1 MSRRKQ
7 RKPQQLISD
16 CDGSTASENGDT
28 GDEDQPQVC
37 TKCCAQFTDPAEFLT
52 HQNTC
57 CTDPPVMVILGSQ
70 ENSRS
75 NSSSSSS
82 EVRPEGQDSPQIM
95 DTEHSNPPDPGP
107 SVPTDTSW
115 GPERGRE
122 ESSDHFLITTAG
134 ATSAGGGGGLILA
147 SPKLGAT
154 PLASESTPA
163 PPPPPPPPPPPGA
176 GSGHLNI
183 PLILEE
189 LRVLQQRQIHQMQM
203 TEQICRQ
210 VLLLGSLGQSVG
222 ATASPSELPGT
233 GATTSSKTLLPLF
246 SPIKPGQAS
255 KTLTPSSSSS
265 SSSTSGTEVPKPAFF
280 HLYHP
285 LGAQHPFSSG
295 GVGRSHKPTPTPTPS
310 PALPATTDQLI
321 TSPHLA
327 FPGTTGLLAA
337 QCLGAARGLEA
348 AASPGLLKP
357 KNGSGEL
364 GYGEVM
370 GPLEKPGGRHKCRF
384 CAKVFGSDSALQIHL
399 RSHTG
404 ERPYKCNVCGNR
416 FTTRGNLK
424 VHFHRH
430 REKYPHVQMNPH
442 PVPEHLDYVITGSGL
457 PYGMSVPPE
466 KAEEEATSGAAERK
480 PLSASATAL
489 TATESLT
496 LLSTTAG
503 TATAPGLPTFNKF
516 VLMKAVEPKNK
527 ADENTPP
534 GSEGS
539 AVAGAAETG
548 TTTRMQLSK
557 LVTSLPSWALLTNHF
572 KTTGGF
578 PFPYVLEPLGASPS
592 ETSKLQQLVEK
603 IDRQG
608 AVGAIS
614 TASGASTT
622 SAPAV
627 SSSTSSGPNQ
637 CVICLRV
644 LSCPRALRLHYGQHG
659 GERPFKCK
667 VCGRAFSTR
676 GNLRAHF
683 VGHKASPAARAQN
696 SCPICQKKFTNAV
709 TLQQHVR
716 MHLGGQIPNGGTM
729 LPEGGVATKE
739 SGAEQSVPQAAGV
752 FPQQQQQQ
760 PPQQQGS
767 PEEELSEEEELEEEE
782 EEEDITDE
790 DSLAGRGSES
800 GGEKAVSVRGDSE
813 EASGPEDEATATAAS
828 GKEMDSG
835 EKSAQQ
841 PSLPLPGNLEEPQP
855 IERGSS
861 EPEGGIE
868 GGGQPEGNSSPTSVL
883 SPEGEV
889 ASAVISEGPGVQEAR
904 RKELGESM
912 SSSGGSSSSN
922 KRSCGVC
929 GQSCPSQAALE
940 EHHRAHSKEGSL
952 FTCSICKQGFPERAT
967 LKKHVLLAHH
977 QVHLSTHVWNCSP
990 ARRGRRLSLEGPV
1003 PLLSGGQVKLQDF
1016 LSRDVPA
1023 QLVGVGPLSFWN
1035 QYTAFLSSG
1044 LASKPP
1050 GSSSTSTT
1058 TAALATPALFG
1069 PGTVAGKSTPAL
1081 GSSEAKEK
1089 TTPFIFQPPASKTAP
1104 ENPGRK
1110 EK

>member
-16 CDGSTASENGDT
+16 CEGPSASENGDASE
-28 GDEDQPQVC
+28 EDHPQVC
-37 TKCCAQFTDPAEFLT
+37 AKCCAQFTDPTEFLA
-52 HQNTC
+52 HQNAC
-57 CTDPPVMVILGSQ
+57 STDAPVMVIIGGQ
-70 ENSRS
+70 ENPN
-75 NSSSSSS
+75 NSSTSS
-82 EVRPEGQDSPQIM
+82 EPRPEGHNSPQVM
-95 DTEHSNPPDPGP
+95 EAEHSNPPDSGS
-107 SVPTDTSW
+107 SVPTDPTW
-115 GPERGRE
+115 GPERRGE
-122 ESSDHFLITTAG
+122 ESAGHFLVA
-134 ATSAGGGGGLILA
+134 ATGV
-147 SPKLGAT
+147 
-154 PLASESTPA
+154 
-163 PPPPPPPPPPPGA
+163 

-210 VLLLGSLGQSVG
+210 VLLLGSLGQTVG
-222 ATASPSELPGT
+222 TPASPSELPGT
-233 GATTSSKTLLPLF
+233 GTASSTKPLLPLF
-246 SPIKPGQAS
+246 SPIKPVQTG
-255 KTLTPSSSSS
+255 KTLAPSSSSS
-265 SSSTSGTEVPKPAFF
+265 SSSSSGAETPKQAFF

-285 LGAQHPFSSG
+285 LGSQHPFSAG
-295 GVGRSHKPTPTPTPS
+295 GVGRSHKPTPAPS
-310 PALPATTDQLI
+310 PALPGSTDQLI
-321 TSPHLA
+321 ASPHLA

-442 PVPEHLDYVITGSGL
+442 PVPEHLDYVITSSGL

-466 KAEEEATSGAAERK
+466 KAEEEAAMPGGGVERK
-480 PLSASATAL
+480 PLVASSTAL
-489 TATESLT
+489 SATESLT
-496 LLSTTAG
+496 LLSTSAG
-503 TATAPGLPTFNKF
+503 TAAAPALPAFNKF
-516 VLMKAVEPKNK
+516 VLMKAVEPKSK

-539 AVAGAAETG
+539 AITGVAESG
-548 TTTRMQLSK
+548 TATRMQLSK

-572 KTTGGF
+572 KSTGSF

-608 AVGAIS
+608 AVAVAS
-614 TASGASTT
+614 TASGAPTT
-622 SAPAV
+622 SAPAA
-627 SSSTSSGPNQ
+627 SSSASSGPNQ

-716 MHLGGQIPNGGTM
+716 MHLGGQIPNGGTT
-729 LPEGGVATKE
+729 LPESGGAAQNGSEQSTV
-739 SGAEQSVPQAAGV
+739 SGAGS
-752 FPQQQQQQ
+752 FPQQSSQQ
-760 PPQQQGS
+760 PS
-767 PEEELSEEEELEEEE
+767 PEEELSEEEEEDE
-782 EEEDITDE
+782 EEEDVTDE

-800 GGEKAVSVRGDSE
+800 GGEKAISVRGDSE
-813 EASGPEDEATATAAS
+813 EASGAEEEVGTVVAAATA
-828 GKEMDSG
+828 GKEMDSN
-835 EKSAQQ
+835 EKAIQQ
-841 PSLPLPGNLEEPQP
+841 PSLPPPPPPPPDSLDQTQPMEQGGGDVAGGTEEGGKLERSSSPPSALTLEG
-855 IERGSS
+855 EGSS
-861 EPEGGIE
+861 IPVVEE
-868 GGGQPEGNSSPTSVL
+868 L
-883 SPEGEV
+883 SM
-889 ASAVISEGPGVQEAR
+889 QEAMRKEPGESSR
-904 RKELGESM
+904 RKACE
-912 SSSGGSSSSN
+912 
-922 KRSCGVC
+922 VC
-929 GQSCPSQAALE
+929 GQTFPTQAVLE
-940 EHHRAHSKEGSL
+940 EHQKTHPKEGPL
-952 FTCSICKQGFPERAT
+952 FTCVFCRQGFLERAT
-967 LKKHVLLAHH
+967 LKKHMLLAHH
-977 QVHLSTHVWNCSP
+977 QVQPFAPHGPQNIAALSLVPGCSP
-990 ARRGRRLSLEGPV
+990 SITSPG
-1003 PLLSGGQVKLQDF
+1003 
-1016 LSRDVPA
+1016 
-1023 QLVGVGPLSFWN
+1023 
-1035 QYTAFLSSG
+1035 LSSF
-1044 LASKPP
+1044 P
-1050 GSSSTSTT
+1050 
-1058 TAALATPALFG
+1058 
-1069 PGTVAGKSTPAL
+1069 
-1081 GSSEAKEK
+1081 
-1089 TTPFIFQPPASKTAP
+1089 
-1104 ENPGRK
+1104 RK
-1110 EK
+1110 DDPTIP

>member
-16 CDGSTASENGDT
+16 CEGPSASENGDASE
-28 GDEDQPQVC
+28 EDHPQVC
-37 TKCCAQFTDPAEFLT
+37 AKCCAQFTDPTEFLA
-52 HQNTC
+52 HQNAC
-57 CTDPPVMVILGSQ
+57 STDAPVMVIIGGQ
-70 ENSRS
+70 ENPN
-75 NSSSSSS
+75 NSSTSS
-82 EVRPEGQDSPQIM
+82 EPRPEGHNSPQVM
-95 DTEHSNPPDPGP
+95 EAEHSNPPDSGS
-107 SVPTDTSW
+107 SVPTDPTW
-115 GPERGRE
+115 GPERRGE
-122 ESSDHFLITTAG
+122 ESAGHFLVA
-134 ATSAGGGGGLILA
+134 ATGV
-147 SPKLGAT
+147 
-154 PLASESTPA
+154 
-163 PPPPPPPPPPPGA
+163 

-210 VLLLGSLGQSVG
+210 VLLLGSLGQTVG
-222 ATASPSELPGT
+222 TPASPSELPGT
-233 GATTSSKTLLPLF
+233 GTASSTKPLLPLF
-246 SPIKPGQAS
+246 SPIKPVQTG
-255 KTLTPSSSSS
+255 KTLAPSSSSS
-265 SSSTSGTEVPKPAFF
+265 SSSSSGAETPKQAFF

-285 LGAQHPFSSG
+285 LGSQHPFSAG
-295 GVGRSHKPTPTPTPS
+295 GVGRSHKPTPAPS
-310 PALPATTDQLI
+310 PALPGSTDQLI
-321 TSPHLA
+321 ASPHLA

-442 PVPEHLDYVITGSGL
+442 PVPEHLDYVITSSGL

-466 KAEEEATSGAAERK
+466 KAEEEAAMPGGGVERK
-480 PLSASATAL
+480 PLVASSTAL
-489 TATESLT
+489 SATESLT
-496 LLSTTAG
+496 LLSTSAG
-503 TATAPGLPTFNKF
+503 TAAAPALPAFNKF
-516 VLMKAVEPKNK
+516 VLMKAVEPKSK

-539 AVAGAAETG
+539 AITGVAESG
-548 TTTRMQLSK
+548 TATRMQLSK

-572 KTTGGF
+572 KSTGSF

-608 AVGAIS
+608 AVAVAS
-614 TASGASTT
+614 TASGAPTT
-622 SAPAV
+622 SAPAA
-627 SSSTSSGPNQ
+627 SSSASSGPNQ

-716 MHLGGQIPNGGTM
+716 MHLGGQIPNGGTT
-729 LPEGGVATKE
+729 LPESGGAAQNGSEQSTV
-739 SGAEQSVPQAAGV
+739 SGAGS
-752 FPQQQQQQ
+752 FPQQSSQQ
-760 PPQQQGS
+760 PS
-767 PEEELSEEEELEEEE
+767 PEEELSEEEEEDE
-782 EEEDITDE
+782 EEEDVTDE

-800 GGEKAVSVRGDSE
+800 GGEKAISVRGDSE
-813 EASGPEDEATATAAS
+813 EASGAEEEVGTVVAAATA
-828 GKEMDSG
+828 GKEMDSN
-835 EKSAQQ
+835 EKAIQQ
-841 PSLPLPGNLEEPQP
+841 PSLPPPPPPPPDSLDQTQPMEQGGGDVAGGTEEGGKLERSSSPPSALTLEG
-855 IERGSS
+855 EGSS
-861 EPEGGIE
+861 IPVVEE
-868 GGGQPEGNSSPTSVL
+868 L
-883 SPEGEV
+883 SM
-889 ASAVISEGPGVQEAR
+889 QEAM
-904 RKELGESM
+904 RKEPGES
-912 SSSGGSSSSN
+912 SSR
-922 KRSCGVC
+922 KACEVC
-929 GQSCPSQAALE
+929 GQTFPTQAVLE
-940 EHHRAHSKEGSL
+940 EHQKTHPKEGPL
-952 FTCSICKQGFPERAT
+952 FTCVFCRQGFLERAT
-967 LKKHVLLAHH
+967 LKKHMLLAHH
-977 QVHLSTHVWNCSP
+977 QVQPFAPHGPQNIAALSLVPGCSP
-990 ARRGRRLSLEGPV
+990 SITSPG
-1003 PLLSGGQVKLQDF
+1003 
-1016 LSRDVPA
+1016 
-1023 QLVGVGPLSFWN
+1023 
-1035 QYTAFLSSG
+1035 LSSF
-1044 LASKPP
+1044 P
-1050 GSSSTSTT
+1050 
-1058 TAALATPALFG
+1058 
-1069 PGTVAGKSTPAL
+1069 
-1081 GSSEAKEK
+1081 
-1089 TTPFIFQPPASKTAP
+1089 
-1104 ENPGRK
+1104 RK
-1110 EK
+1110 DDPTIP

>member
-16 CDGSTASENGDT
+16 CEGPSASENGDASE
-28 GDEDQPQVC
+28 EDHPQVC
-37 TKCCAQFTDPAEFLT
+37 AKCCAQFTDPTEFVA
-52 HQNTC
+52 HQNAC
-57 CTDPPVMVILGSQ
+57 STDPPVMVIIGGQ
-70 ENSRS
+70 ENPN
-75 NSSSSSS
+75 NSSTAS
-82 EVRPEGQDSPQIM
+82 EPRPEGRNSPQVM
-95 DTEHSNPPDPGP
+95 EAEHGNPSDSGS
-107 SVPTDTSW
+107 SVPTDPTW
-115 GPERGRE
+115 GPERRGE
-122 ESSDHFLITTAG
+122 ESSGHFLVAATGTA
-134 ATSAGGGGGLILA
+134 AGGGGGLILA

-154 PLASESTPA
+154 PLPPESTPA
-163 PPPPPPPPPPPGA
+163 PPPPPPPPPPPGV

-210 VLLLGSLGQSVG
+210 VLLLGSLGQTVG
-222 ATASPSELPGT
+222 TPSSPSELPGT
-233 GATTSSKTLLPLF
+233 GTASSTKPLLPLF
-246 SPIKPGQAS
+246 SPIKPVQTS
-255 KTLTPSSSSS
+255 KTLAPSSTSSSSGAE
-265 SSSTSGTEVPKPAFF
+265 TPKQAFF

-285 LGAQHPFSSG
+285 LGSQHPFSAG
-295 GVGRSHKPTPTPTPS
+295 GVGRSHKPTPAPS
-310 PALPATTDQLI
+310 PALPGSTDQLI
-321 TSPHLA
+321 ASPHLA

-357 KNGSGEL
+357 KNGGGEL

-442 PVPEHLDYVITGSGL
+442 PVPEHLDYVITSSGL

-466 KAEEEATSGAAERK
+466 KAEEEAALPGGGVERK
-480 PLSASATAL
+480 PLVASTTAL
-489 TATESLT
+489 SATESLT
-496 LLSTTAG
+496 LLSTGAG
-503 TATAPGLPTFNKF
+503 TATASALPAFNKF
-516 VLMKAVEPKNK
+516 VLMKAVEPKSK

-539 AVAGAAETG
+539 AIAGVAESG
-548 TTTRMQLSK
+548 TATRMQLSK

-572 KTTGGF
+572 KSTGSF

-608 AVGAIS
+608 AVAVAS
-614 TASGASTT
+614 TASGAPTT
-622 SAPAV
+622 SAPAT
-627 SSSTSSGPNQ
+627 SSSASSGPNQ

-716 MHLGGQIPNGGTM
+716 MHLGGQIPNGGTT
-729 LPEGGVATKE
+729 LPEGGGAAQENGSEQSTV
-739 SGAEQSVPQAAGV
+739 SGAGS
-752 FPQQQQQQ
+752 FPQQPSQQ
-760 PPQQQGS
+760 PS
-767 PEEELSEEEELEEEE
+767 PEELSEEEEEEEE
-782 EEEDITDE
+782 EEEDVTDE

-800 GGEKAVSVRGDSE
+800 GGEKAISVRGDSE
-813 EASGPEDEATATAAS
+813 EASGAEEEVGTVAAAATA
-828 GKEMDSG
+828 GKEMDSN
-835 EKSAQQ
+835 EKVIQQQ
-841 PSLPLPGNLEEPQP
+841 PSLPPPPPPPPDSLDQTQP
-855 IERGSS
+855 MEQGSS
-861 EPEGGIE
+861 DVARGTEEVGKPERS
-868 GGGQPEGNSSPTSVL
+868 SSPASVMAL
-883 SPEGEV
+883 EGEGSSTTLV
-889 ASAVISEGPGVQEAR
+889 EELSLQEVM
-904 RKELGESM
+904 RKEPGEST
-912 SSSGGSSSSN
+912 SR
-922 KRSCGVC
+922 KACEVC
-929 GQSCPSQAALE
+929 GQTFPTQAALE
-940 EHHRAHSKEGSL
+940 DHQKTHPKEGPL
-952 FTCSICKQGFPERAT
+952 FTCVFCRQGFLERAT
-967 LKKHVLLAHH
+967 LKKHMLLAHH
-977 QVHLSTHVWNCSP
+977 QVHLNTRIWNCSP
-990 ARRGRRLSLEGPV
+990 GQRGGQLSLEGLGQP
-1003 PLLSGGQVKLQDF
+1003 LSGDQD
-1016 LSRDVPA
+1016 V
-1023 QLVGVGPLSFWN
+1023 
-1035 QYTAFLSSG
+1035 AFLSSD
-1044 LASKPP
+1044 LPTKPQ
-1050 GSSSTSTT
+1050 SSSSISISTT
-1058 TAALATPALFG
+1058 TSGPAPPVLFG
-1069 PGTVAGKSTPAL
+1069 PGTVAGKLPPAV
-1081 GSSEAKEK
+1081 GSREAKEK
-1089 TTPFIFQPPASKTAP
+1089 RAPLFLFWPLASKTVP
-1104 ENPGRK
+1104 EKPNTE

>member
-1 MSRRKQ
+1 MAHEAGRTSRLGG
-7 RKPQQLISD
+7 PCGESAELGGD
-16 CDGSTASENGDT
+16 ASED
-28 GDEDQPQVC
+28 DHPQVC
-37 TKCCAQFTDPAEFLT
+37 AKCCAQFSDPAEYLA
-52 HQNTC
+52 HQNAC
-57 CTDPPVMVILGSQ
+57 ATDPPVMVILGGQ
-70 ENSRS
+70 ENPN
-75 NSSSSSS
+75 NSATSS
-82 EVRPEGQDSPQIM
+82 EPRPEGHSSPQGM
-95 DTEHSNPPDPGP
+95 ETEHSNLPDSGTSGP
-107 SVPTDTSW
+107 T
-115 GPERGRE
+115 
-122 ESSDHFLITTAG
+122 ESSWATERRGEEAAAGHFMVAATGTA
-134 ATSAGGGGGLILA
+134 AGGGGGLILA

-154 PLASESTPA
+154 PLPPESTPA
-163 PPPPPPPPPPPGA
+163 PPPPPPPPPPPGV

-210 VLLLGSLGQSVG
+210 VLLLGSLGQTVG
-222 ATASPSELPGT
+222 TPASASELPGT
-233 GATTSSKTLLPLF
+233 GAAAATKPLLPLF
-246 SPIKPGQAS
+246 SPIKPVQSG
-255 KTLTPSSSSS
+255 KTLAPSSTSSSSS
-265 SSSTSGTEVPKPAFF
+265 GAETPKQAFF

-285 LGAQHPFSSG
+285 LGSQHPFTAAG
-295 GVGRSHKPTPTPTPS
+295 TGRSHKPTPAPS
-310 PALPATTDQLI
+310 PALSGSTDQLI
-321 TSPHLA
+321 ASPHLA

-364 GYGEVM
+364 GYGEVL

-442 PVPEHLDYVITGSGL
+442 PVPEHLDYVITSSGL

-466 KAEEEATSGAAERK
+466 KAEEEAAMPGGGVERK
-480 PLSASATAL
+480 PLVAATTAL
-489 TATESLT
+489 SATESLT
-496 LLSTTAG
+496 LLSTAAG
-503 TATAPGLPTFNKF
+503 PATTAPALPAFNKF

-539 AVAGAAETG
+539 AISGVGESGSA
-548 TTTRMQLSK
+548 TRMQLSK

-572 KTTGGF
+572 KSTGSF

-608 AVGAIS
+608 AVAVAS
-614 TASGASTT
+614 TASGAPTT
-622 SAPAV
+622 SAPAA
-627 SSSTSSGPNQ
+627 SSSAASGPNQ

-716 MHLGGQIPNGGTM
+716 MHLGGQIPNGGTA
-729 LPEGGVATKE
+729 LPEGG
-739 SGAEQSVPQAAGV
+739 GAAPENSSEQSTVSGTGS
-752 FPQQQQQQ
+752 FPQQPSQQA
-760 PPQQQGS
+760 S
-767 PEEELSEEEELEEEE
+767 PEEELSEEDEDEDED
-782 EEEDITDE
+782 EEDVTDE

-800 GGEKAVSVRGDSE
+800 GGEKAISVRGDSE
-813 EASGPEDEATATAAS
+813 EASGAEEEVTSVVAAPAE
-828 GKEMDSG
+828 KEMDG
-835 EKSAQQ
+835 NEKAPPQ
-841 PSLPLPGNLEEPQP
+841 PSLTAPAAPPDSLDQVQSMEQGGHDVVAAGGPEEGPKPERSSSPLVLALEGE
-855 IERGSS
+855 GSS
-861 EPEGGIE
+861 PILVEE
-868 GGGQPEGNSSPTSVL
+868 L
-883 SPEGEV
+883 
-889 ASAVISEGPGVQEAR
+889 GVQEGL
-904 RKELGESM
+904 RKEPGES
-912 SSSGGSSSSN
+912 SGRKG
-922 KRSCGVC
+922 CEVC
-929 GQSCPSQAALE
+929 GQAFASQAALE
-940 EHHRAHSKEGSL
+940 EHQKTHPKEGPL
-952 FTCSICKQGFPERAT
+952 FTCVFCRQGFLERAS
-967 LKKHVLLAHH
+967 LKKHMLLAHH
-977 QVHLSTHVWNCSP
+977 QVQPFAPHAPQNIAALSLVPGCSP
-990 ARRGRRLSLEGPV
+990 SIPSPGLS
-1003 PLLSGGQVKLQDF
+1003 
-1016 LSRDVPA
+1016 
-1023 QLVGVGPLSFWN
+1023 
-1035 QYTAFLSSG
+1035 
-1044 LASKPP
+1044 
-1050 GSSSTSTT
+1050 
-1058 TAALATPALFG
+1058 
-1069 PGTVAGKSTPAL
+1069 
-1081 GSSEAKEK
+1081 
-1089 TTPFIFQPPASKTAP
+1089 PFP
-1104 ENPGRK
+1104 RK
-1110 EK
+1110 DDPTIP

>member
-16 CDGSTASENGDT
+16 CEGPSASENGDASE
-28 GDEDQPQVC
+28 EDHPQVC
-37 TKCCAQFTDPAEFLT
+37 AKCCAQFTDPAEFLA
-52 HQNTC
+52 HQNACSTE
-57 CTDPPVMVILGSQ
+57 PPVMVIIGGQ
-70 ENSRS
+70 ENPNNS
-75 NSSSSSS
+75 NASS
-82 EVRPEGQDSPQIM
+82 EPRPEGHSSPQVM
-95 DTEHSNPPDPGP
+95 DTENSNPPESG
-107 SVPTDTSW
+107 SSGPTDPTW
-115 GPERGRE
+115 GPERRGE
-122 ESSDHFLITTAG
+122 ETSGHFLVAATGTA
-134 ATSAGGGGGLILA
+134 AGGGGGLILA

-154 PLASESTPA
+154 PLPPESTPA
-163 PPPPPPPPPPPGA
+163 PPPPPPPPPPPGV

-222 ATASPSELPGT
+222 APASPSELPGT
-233 GATTSSKTLLPLF
+233 GTASSTKPLLPLF
-246 SPIKPGQAS
+246 SPIKPVQTG
-255 KTLTPSSSSS
+255 KTLAPSSSSS
-265 SSSTSGTEVPKPAFF
+265 SSSSGAETPKQAFF

-285 LGAQHPFSSG
+285 LGAQHPFSAG
-295 GVGRSHKPTPTPTPS
+295 GVGRNHKPAPAPS
-310 PALPATTDQLI
+310 PALPGSADQLI
-321 TSPHLA
+321 ASPHLA

-348 AASPGLLKP
+348 TASPGLLKP

-442 PVPEHLDYVITGSGL
+442 PVPEHLDYVITSSGL

-466 KAEEEATSGAAERK
+466 KAEEEAATPSGGMERK
-480 PLSASATAL
+480 PLVASTTAL
-489 TATESLT
+489 SATESLT
-496 LLSTTAG
+496 LLSTGAG
-503 TATAPGLPTFNKF
+503 TATAPGLPAFNKF
-516 VLMKAVEPKNK
+516 VLMKAVEPKSK
-527 ADENTPP
+527 VDENTPP

-539 AVAGAAETG
+539 AISGVAESG
-548 TTTRMQLSK
+548 TATRMQLSK

-572 KTTGGF
+572 KSTGSF

-608 AVGAIS
+608 AVAVAS
-614 TASGASTT
+614 APSGAPTT
-622 SAPAV
+622 SAPAP
-627 SSSTSSGPNQ
+627 SSSASSGPNQ

-716 MHLGGQIPNGGTM
+716 MHLGGQIPNGGTT
-729 LPEGGVATKE
+729 LPEGG
-739 SGAEQSVPQAAGV
+739 GAAQENGSEQSAVSAVGS
-752 FPQQQQQQ
+752 FPQQQSQQ
-760 PPQQQGS
+760 PS
-767 PEEELSEEEELEEEE
+767 LEEEISEEEDEDEE
-782 EEEDITDE
+782 EEEDVTDE

-800 GGEKAVSVRGDSE
+800 GGEKAISVRGDSE
-813 EASGPEDEATATAAS
+813 EASGAEEEVGSMAAAATA
-828 GKEMDSG
+828 GKEIDSN
-835 EKSAQQ
+835 EKANQQ
-841 PSLPLPGNLEEPQP
+841 SSLPPPPPPPDCLDQPQP
-855 IERGSS
+855 MEQGSS
-861 EPEGGIE
+861 EVSGGMEEVGKPERS
-868 GGGQPEGNSSPTSVL
+868 SSPETPLNPEREGTGTPLVEEL
-883 SPEGEV
+883 SL
-889 ASAVISEGPGVQEAR
+889 QEAG
-904 RKELGESM
+904 RKEPGES
-912 SSSGGSSSSN
+912 SGR
-922 KRSCGVC
+922 KTCEVC
-929 GQSCPSQAALE
+929 GQTFPIQAALE
-940 EHHRAHSKEGSL
+940 EHQKTHPKEGPL
-952 FTCSICKQGFPERAT
+952 FTCIFCRQGFLERAT
-967 LKKHVLLAHH
+967 LKKHMLLAHH
-977 QVHLSTHVWNCSP
+977 QVQPFAPHGPQNIAALSLVPGCSP
-990 ARRGRRLSLEGPV
+990 SITSPGLS
-1003 PLLSGGQVKLQDF
+1003 
-1016 LSRDVPA
+1016 
-1023 QLVGVGPLSFWN
+1023 
-1035 QYTAFLSSG
+1035 
-1044 LASKPP
+1044 
-1050 GSSSTSTT
+1050 
-1058 TAALATPALFG
+1058 
-1069 PGTVAGKSTPAL
+1069 
-1081 GSSEAKEK
+1081 
-1089 TTPFIFQPPASKTAP
+1089 PFP
-1104 ENPGRK
+1104 RK
-1110 EK
+1110 DDPTIP

>member
-16 CDGSTASENGDT
+16 CEGPSTTENGDANE
-28 GDEDQPQVC
+28 EDHLQVC
-37 TKCCAQFTDPAEFLT
+37 AKCCAQFTDPAEFLA
-52 HQNTC
+52 HQNAC
-57 CTDPPVMVILGSQ
+57 STDPPVMVIIGGQ
-70 ENSRS
+70 ENPH
-75 NSSSSSS
+75 NSSPSS
-82 EVRPEGQDSPQIM
+82 EARPEGQSSPQVM
-95 DTEHSNPPDPGP
+95 DAEPSNPPDSG
-107 SVPTDTSW
+107 SSMPTDPTW
-115 GPERGRE
+115 GPERRGE
-122 ESSDHFLITTAG
+122 ESAG
-134 ATSAGGGGGLILA
+134 HYLVAATGV
-147 SPKLGAT
+147 
-154 PLASESTPA
+154 
-163 PPPPPPPPPPPGA
+163 

-210 VLLLGSLGQSVG
+210 VLLLGSLGQKVG
-222 ATASPSELPGT
+222 TPASPSELPGT
-233 GATTSSKTLLPLF
+233 GTASSTKPLLPLF
-246 SPIKPGQAS
+246 SPIKPVQTG
-255 KTLTPSSSSS
+255 KTLASSSSS
-265 SSSTSGTEVPKPAFF
+265 SSSGAETPKQAIF

-285 LGAQHPFSSG
+285 LGAQHPFPAG
-295 GVGRSHKPTPTPTPS
+295 GVGRSHKPTPSPS
-310 PALPATTDQLI
+310 PALPGSTDQLI
-321 TSPHLA
+321 ASPHLA
-327 FPGTTGLLAA
+327 FPSTTGLLAA
-337 QCLGAARGLEA
+337 QCLGTARGLEA

-442 PVPEHLDYVITGSGL
+442 PVPEHLDYVITSSGL

-466 KAEEEATSGAAERK
+466 KAEEEAAPGGGIERK
-480 PLSASATAL
+480 PLVASTTAL
-489 TATESLT
+489 SATESLT
-496 LLSTTAG
+496 LLSTGAG
-503 TATAPGLPTFNKF
+503 TATASGLPAFNKF
-516 VLMKAVEPKNK
+516 VLMKAVEPKSK

-539 AVAGAAETG
+539 AITGVAESNPA
-548 TTTRMQLSK
+548 TRMQLSK

-572 KTTGGF
+572 KSTGSF

-608 AVGAIS
+608 AVAVAS
-614 TASGASTT
+614 TASGAPTT
-622 SAPAV
+622 SAPAT
-627 SSSTSSGPNQ
+627 SSSPSSGPNQ

-716 MHLGGQIPNGGTM
+716 MHLGGQIPNGGVT
-729 LPEGGVATKE
+729 LPEGGGVAQE
-739 SGAEQSVPQAAGV
+739 NGSEQSTVSGTGG
-752 FPQQQQQQ
+752 FPQQQCQQ
-760 PPQQQGS
+760 PS
-767 PEEELSEEEELEEEE
+767 PEDELSEEEEEEEE
-782 EEEDITDE
+782 EEEDVTDE

-800 GGEKAVSVRGDSE
+800 GGEKAISVRGDSE
-813 EASGPEDEATATAAS
+813 EASGAEEEVGTVAAVVTA
-828 GKEMDSG
+828 GKEMDCN
-835 EKSAQQ
+835 EKATHQSALPPPPPPPDSLDQ
-841 PSLPLPGNLEEPQP
+841 PQPVEQGVSDVMGALEE
-855 IERGSS
+855 
-861 EPEGGIE
+861 GGKL
-868 GGGQPEGNSSPTSVL
+868 QRSSSPMSAL
-883 SPEGEV
+883 IPEGESTSTTLV
-889 ASAVISEGPGVQEAR
+889 EGLGMQEAM
-904 RKELGESM
+904 RKEPGES
-912 SSSGGSSSSN
+912 SSR
-922 KRSCGVC
+922 KACEVC
-929 GQSCPSQAALE
+929 GQAFPTQAVLE
-940 EHHRAHSKEGSL
+940 EHQKTHPKEGPL
-952 FTCSICKQGFPERAT
+952 LTCIFCKQGFLERAT
-967 LKKHVLLAHH
+967 LKKHMLLAHH
-977 QVHLSTHVWNCSP
+977 QVQLSTHVRNCSP
-990 ARRGRRLSLEGPV
+990 AQRGRQLSLEGPV
-1003 PLLSGGQVKLQDF
+1003 PLLSGDHVNLQDF
-1016 LSRDVPA
+1016 LSQDIPA

-1035 QYTAFLSSG
+1035 QYTALLSSG
-1044 LASKPP
+1044 RLTQPRI
-1050 GSSSTSTT
+1050 SSSTSNTNPG
-1058 TAALATPALFG
+1058 LAPPVLFG
-1069 PGTVAGKSTPAL
+1069 PGTVAGTVPPAT
-1081 GSSEAKEK
+1081 GSREAKEK
-1089 TTPFIFQPPASKTAP
+1089 AIPLLLFWPPLPKAAL
-1104 ENPGRK
+1104 ENPILE

>member
-1 MSRRKQ
+1 MAHEAGRSSRLGG
-7 RKPQQLISD
+7 PCGEPAEL
-16 CDGSTASENGDT
+16 GGDANE
-28 GDEDQPQVC
+28 EDHPQVC
-37 TKCCAQFTDPAEFLT
+37 AKCCAQFTDPAEFLA
-52 HQNTC
+52 HQNAC
-57 CTDPPVMVILGSQ
+57 STDPPVMVIIGGQ
-70 ENSRS
+70 ENPN
-75 NSSSSSS
+75 NSSASS
-82 EVRPEGQDSPQIM
+82 EPRQEGHNSPQVM
-95 DTEHSNPPDPGP
+95 DTEHSNPPDSMSSG
-107 SVPTDTSW
+107 PTDPTW
-115 GPERGRE
+115 GPDRRGAE
-122 ESSDHFLITTAG
+122 PSGHFLVAATGTA
-134 ATSAGGGGGLILA
+134 AGGGGGLILA

-154 PLASESTPA
+154 PLPPESTPA
-163 PPPPPPPPPPPGA
+163 PPPPPPPLPPSV

-189 LRVLQQRQIHQMQM
+189 LRVLQQRQLHQMQM

-210 VLLLGSLGQSVG
+210 VLLLGSLGQTVG
-222 ATASPSELPGT
+222 SPASPSELPGT
-233 GATTSSKTLLPLF
+233 GAASSTKPLLPLF
-246 SPIKPGQAS
+246 SPIKPVQTG
-255 KTLTPSSSSS
+255 KTLAPSSSSS
-265 SSSTSGTEVPKPAFF
+265 SSSGAETPKQAFF

-285 LGAQHPFSSG
+285 LGSQHSFSAG
-295 GVGRSHKPTPTPTPS
+295 GVGRSHKPTPAPS
-310 PALPATTDQLI
+310 PALTGSTDQLI
-321 TSPHLA
+321 ASPHLA

-348 AASPGLLKP
+348 TASPGLLKP

-442 PVPEHLDYVITGSGL
+442 PVPEHLDYVITSSGL

-466 KAEEEATSGAAERK
+466 KAEEEAAMPGGGVERK
-480 PLSASATAL
+480 PLVASTTAL
-489 TATESLT
+489 SATESLT
-496 LLSTTAG
+496 LLSTGAG
-503 TATAPGLPTFNKF
+503 TAAAPGLPAFNKF
-516 VLMKAVEPKNK
+516 VLMKAVEPKSK

-539 AVAGAAETG
+539 AISGVTEGG
-548 TTTRMQLSK
+548 TATRMQLSK

-572 KTTGGF
+572 KSTGSF

-608 AVGAIS
+608 AMAVAS

-622 SAPAV
+622 SAPAP

-716 MHLGGQIPNGGTM
+716 MHLGGQIPNGGTA
-729 LPEGGVATKE
+729 LPEGGGAAQENGSEQSTI
-739 SGAEQSVPQAAGV
+739 SGAGSFSQPQS
-752 FPQQQQQQ
+752 QQ
-760 PPQQQGS
+760 PS
-767 PEEELSEEEELEEEE
+767 PEEELSEEEDEDEE
-782 EEEDITDE
+782 EEEDVTDE

-800 GGEKAVSVRGDSE
+800 GGEKAISVRGDSE
-813 EASGPEDEATATAAS
+813 EASGAEEEVGTVVAAATEKEMVSNEKATPQCSLPPPPDSLDPPEPMEQGSSDVSGGVEEGAKPETSSSPATALTQ
-828 GKEMDSG
+828 E
-835 EKSAQQ
+835 
-841 PSLPLPGNLEEPQP
+841 
-855 IERGSS
+855 
-861 EPEGGIE
+861 EGG
-868 GGGQPEGNSSPTSVL
+868 TSIPLVEEL
-883 SPEGEV
+883 SL
-889 ASAVISEGPGVQEAR
+889 QEAM
-904 RKELGESM
+904 RKEPGES
-912 SSSGGSSSSN
+912 SSR
-922 KRSCGVC
+922 KACEVC
-929 GQSCPSQAALE
+929 GQLFSTQTALE
-940 EHHRAHSKEGSL
+940 EHQKTHPKEGLL
-952 FTCSICKQGFPERAT
+952 FTCVFCRQGFLERAA
-967 LKKHVLLAHH
+967 LKKHMLLAHH
-977 QVHLSTHVWNCSP
+977 QVPPFAPHGPQSI
-990 ARRGRRLSLEGPV
+990 AALSLV
-1003 PLLSGGQVKLQDF
+1003 PGCST
-1016 LSRDVPA
+1016 SITP
-1023 QLVGVGPLSFWN
+1023 P
-1035 QYTAFLSSG
+1035 G
-1044 LASKPP
+1044 LA
-1050 GSSSTSTT
+1050 
-1058 TAALATPALFG
+1058 
-1069 PGTVAGKSTPAL
+1069 
-1081 GSSEAKEK
+1081 
-1089 TTPFIFQPPASKTAP
+1089 PFP
-1104 ENPGRK
+1104 RK
-1110 EK
+1110 DDPTIP

>member
-16 CDGSTASENGDT
+16 CEGPSASENGDASE
-28 GDEDQPQVC
+28 EDHPQVC
-37 TKCCAQFTDPAEFLT
+37 AKCCAQFTDPTEFLA
-52 HQNTC
+52 HQNAC
-57 CTDPPVMVILGSQ
+57 STDPPVMLIIGGQ
-70 ENSRS
+70 ENPN
-75 NSSSSSS
+75 NSSASS
-82 EVRPEGQDSPQIM
+82 EPRPEGHNSPQVM
-95 DTEHSNPPDPGP
+95 DTEHSNPPDSGS
-107 SVPTDTSW
+107 SVPTDPTW
-115 GPERGRE
+115 GPERRGE
-122 ESSDHFLITTAG
+122 ESSGHFLVAATGTA
-134 ATSAGGGGGLILA
+134 AGGGGGLILA

-154 PLASESTPA
+154 PLPPESTPA
-163 PPPPPPPPPPPGA
+163 PPPPPPPPPPPGVS
-176 GSGHLNI
+176 SGHLNI

-210 VLLLGSLGQSVG
+210 VLLLGSLGQTVG
-222 ATASPSELPGT
+222 TPASPSELPGT
-233 GATTSSKTLLPLF
+233 GTASSTKPLLPLF
-246 SPIKPGQAS
+246 SPIKPVQTG
-255 KTLTPSSSSS
+255 KTLASSSTTSSSSS
-265 SSSTSGTEVPKPAFF
+265 GAETPKQAFF

-285 LGAQHPFSSG
+285 LGSQHPFSAG
-295 GVGRSHKPTPTPTPS
+295 GVGRSHKPTPAPS
-310 PALPATTDQLI
+310 PALPSSTDQLI
-321 TSPHLA
+321 ASPHLA
-327 FPGTTGLLAA
+327 FPSTTGLLAA

-370 GPLEKPGGRHKCRF
+370 SPLEKPGGRHKCRF

-442 PVPEHLDYVITGSGL
+442 PVPEHLDYVITSSGL

-466 KAEEEATSGAAERK
+466 KVEEEAATPGGGVERK
-480 PLSASATAL
+480 PLVASTTAL
-489 TATESLT
+489 SATESLT
-496 LLSTTAG
+496 LLSTGAG
-503 TATAPGLPTFNKF
+503 TATAPGLPAFNKF
-516 VLMKAVEPKNK
+516 VLMKAVEPKSK

-539 AVAGAAETG
+539 TISGVTESG
-548 TTTRMQLSK
+548 TATRMQLSK

-572 KTTGGF
+572 KSTGSF

-608 AVGAIS
+608 AVAVAS

-622 SAPAV
+622 SAPAP
-627 SSSTSSGPNQ
+627 SSSGSSGPNQ

-716 MHLGGQIPNGGTM
+716 MHLGGQIPNGSTT
-729 LPEGGVATKE
+729 LPEGG
-739 SGAEQSVPQAAGV
+739 GAAQENGSEQSTVPGAGS
-752 FPQQQQQQ
+752 F
-760 PPQQQGS
+760 PPQQSQQPS
-767 PEEELSEEEELEEEE
+767 PEEELSEEEDEEEE
-782 EEEDITDE
+782 EEEDVTDE

-800 GGEKAVSVRGDSE
+800 GGEKAISVRGDSE
-813 EASGPEDEATATAAS
+813 EASGAEEEVGAVVAAASSS
-828 GKEMDSG
+828 GKEMDNN
-835 EKSAQQ
+835 EKATQQ
-841 PSLPLPGNLEEPQP
+841 SSLPPPPPDSLDQPQQM
-855 IERGSS
+855 EQGSS
-861 EPEGGIE
+861 DVSGGKEEGGK
-868 GGGQPEGNSSPTSVL
+868 PERSSSPALALT
-883 SPEGEV
+883 PEGEGT
-889 ASAVISEGPGVQEAR
+889 STTLGEELSFQEAV
-904 RKELGESM
+904 RKEPGES
-912 SSSGGSSSSN
+912 SSR
-922 KRSCGVC
+922 KACEVC
-929 GQSCPSQAALE
+929 GHTFPTQAALE
-940 EHHRAHSKEGSL
+940 EHQKTHPREGPL
-952 FTCSICKQGFPERAT
+952 FTCVFCRQGFLERAT
-967 LKKHVLLAHH
+967 LKKHMLLAHH
-977 QVHLSTHVWNCSP
+977 QVQPFAPHGPQNIAALSLVPGCSP
-990 ARRGRRLSLEGPV
+990 SITSPGLS
-1003 PLLSGGQVKLQDF
+1003 
-1016 LSRDVPA
+1016 
-1023 QLVGVGPLSFWN
+1023 
-1035 QYTAFLSSG
+1035 
-1044 LASKPP
+1044 
-1050 GSSSTSTT
+1050 
-1058 TAALATPALFG
+1058 
-1069 PGTVAGKSTPAL
+1069 
-1081 GSSEAKEK
+1081 
-1089 TTPFIFQPPASKTAP
+1089 PFP
-1104 ENPGRK
+1104 RK
-1110 EK
+1110 DDPTIP

>member
-16 CDGSTASENGDT
+16 CEGPSASENGDASE
-28 GDEDQPQVC
+28 EDHPQVC
-37 TKCCAQFTDPAEFLT
+37 AKCCAQFTDPTEFLA
-52 HQNTC
+52 HQNACSTE
-57 CTDPPVMVILGSQ
+57 PPVMVIIGGQ
-70 ENSRS
+70 ENPNNS
-75 NSSSSSS
+75 NASS
-82 EVRPEGQDSPQIM
+82 EPRPEGHSSPQVM
-95 DTEHSNPPDPGP
+95 DTENSNPPESG
-107 SVPTDTSW
+107 SSGPTDPTW
-115 GPERGRE
+115 GPERRGE
-122 ESSDHFLITTAG
+122 ETSGHFLVAATGTA
-134 ATSAGGGGGLILA
+134 AGGGGGLILA

-154 PLASESTPA
+154 PLPPESTPA
-163 PPPPPPPPPPPGA
+163 PPPPPPPPPPPGV

-222 ATASPSELPGT
+222 APASPSELPGT
-233 GATTSSKTLLPLF
+233 GTASSTKPLLPLF
-246 SPIKPGQAS
+246 SPIKPVQTG
-255 KTLTPSSSSS
+255 KTLAPSSSSS
-265 SSSTSGTEVPKPAFF
+265 SSSSGAETPKQAFF

-285 LGAQHPFSSG
+285 LGAQHPFSAG
-295 GVGRSHKPTPTPTPS
+295 GVGRNHKPAPAPS
-310 PALPATTDQLI
+310 PALPGSADQLI
-321 TSPHLA
+321 ASPHLA

-348 AASPGLLKP
+348 TASPGLLKP

-442 PVPEHLDYVITGSGL
+442 PVPEHLDYVITSSGL

-466 KAEEEATSGAAERK
+466 KAEEEAATPSGGMERK
-480 PLSASATAL
+480 PLVASTTAL
-489 TATESLT
+489 SATESLT
-496 LLSTTAG
+496 LLSTGAG
-503 TATAPGLPTFNKF
+503 TATAPGLPAFNKF
-516 VLMKAVEPKNK
+516 VLMKAVEPKSK
-527 ADENTPP
+527 VDENTPP

-539 AVAGAAETG
+539 AISGVAESG
-548 TTTRMQLSK
+548 TATRMQLSK

-572 KTTGGF
+572 KSTGSF

-608 AVGAIS
+608 AVAVAS
-614 TASGASTT
+614 TPSGAPTT
-622 SAPAV
+622 SAPAP
-627 SSSTSSGPNQ
+627 SSSASSGPNQ

-716 MHLGGQIPNGGTM
+716 MHLGGQIPNGSTT
-729 LPEGGVATKE
+729 LPEGG
-739 SGAEQSVPQAAGV
+739 GAAQENGSEQSAVSVVGS
-752 FPQQQQQQ
+752 FPQQQSQQ
-760 PPQQQGS
+760 PS
-767 PEEELSEEEELEEEE
+767 LEEELSEEEDEDEE
-782 EEEDITDE
+782 EEEDVTDE

-800 GGEKAVSVRGDSE
+800 GGEKAISVRGDSE
-813 EASGPEDEATATAAS
+813 EASGAEEEVGSMAAAATA
-828 GKEMDSG
+828 GKEIDSN
-835 EKSAQQ
+835 EKANQQ
-841 PSLPLPGNLEEPQP
+841 SSLPPPPPPPDCLDQPQP
-855 IERGSS
+855 MEQGSS
-861 EPEGGIE
+861 DVSGGMEEVDKPERS
-868 GGGQPEGNSSPTSVL
+868 SSPETPLNPEREGTGTPLVEEL
-883 SPEGEV
+883 SL
-889 ASAVISEGPGVQEAR
+889 QEAG
-904 RKELGESM
+904 RKEPGES
-912 SSSGGSSSSN
+912 SGR
-922 KRSCGVC
+922 KTCEVC
-929 GQSCPSQAALE
+929 GQTFPIQAALE
-940 EHHRAHSKEGSL
+940 EHQKTHPKEGPL
-952 FTCSICKQGFPERAT
+952 FTCIFCRQGFLERAT
-967 LKKHVLLAHH
+967 LKKHMLLAHH
-977 QVHLSTHVWNCSP
+977 QVQPFAPHGPQNIAALSLVPGCSP
-990 ARRGRRLSLEGPV
+990 SITSPGLS
-1003 PLLSGGQVKLQDF
+1003 
-1016 LSRDVPA
+1016 
-1023 QLVGVGPLSFWN
+1023 
-1035 QYTAFLSSG
+1035 
-1044 LASKPP
+1044 
-1050 GSSSTSTT
+1050 
-1058 TAALATPALFG
+1058 
-1069 PGTVAGKSTPAL
+1069 
-1081 GSSEAKEK
+1081 
-1089 TTPFIFQPPASKTAP
+1089 PFP
-1104 ENPGRK
+1104 RK
-1110 EK
+1110 DDPTIP

>member
-16 CDGSTASENGDT
+16 CEGPSASENGDASE
-28 GDEDQPQVC
+28 EDHPQVC
-37 TKCCAQFTDPAEFLT
+37 AKCCAQFTDPTEFLA
-52 HQNTC
+52 HQNAC
-57 CTDPPVMVILGSQ
+57 STDAPVMVIIGGQ
-70 ENSRS
+70 ENPN
-75 NSSSSSS
+75 NSSTSS
-82 EVRPEGQDSPQIM
+82 EPRPEGHNSPQVM
-95 DTEHSNPPDPGP
+95 EAEHSNPPDSGS
-107 SVPTDTSW
+107 SVPTDPTW
-115 GPERGRE
+115 GPERRGE
-122 ESSDHFLITTAG
+122 ESAGHFLVA
-134 ATSAGGGGGLILA
+134 ATGV
-147 SPKLGAT
+147 
-154 PLASESTPA
+154 
-163 PPPPPPPPPPPGA
+163 

-210 VLLLGSLGQSVG
+210 VLLLGSLGQTVG
-222 ATASPSELPGT
+222 TPASPSELPGT
-233 GATTSSKTLLPLF
+233 GTASSTKPLLPLF
-246 SPIKPGQAS
+246 SPIKPVQTG
-255 KTLTPSSSSS
+255 KTLAPSSSSS
-265 SSSTSGTEVPKPAFF
+265 SSSSSGAETPKQAFF

-285 LGAQHPFSSG
+285 LGSQHPFSAG
-295 GVGRSHKPTPTPTPS
+295 GVGRSHKPTPAPS
-310 PALPATTDQLI
+310 PALPGSTDQLI
-321 TSPHLA
+321 ASPHLA

-442 PVPEHLDYVITGSGL
+442 PVPEHLDYVITSSGL

-466 KAEEEATSGAAERK
+466 KAEEEAAMPGGGVERK
-480 PLSASATAL
+480 PLVASSTAL
-489 TATESLT
+489 SATESLT
-496 LLSTTAG
+496 LLSTSAG
-503 TATAPGLPTFNKF
+503 TAAAPALPAFNKF
-516 VLMKAVEPKNK
+516 VLMKAVEPKSK

-539 AVAGAAETG
+539 AITGVAESG
-548 TTTRMQLSK
+548 TATRMQLSK

-572 KTTGGF
+572 KSTGSF

-608 AVGAIS
+608 AVAVAS
-614 TASGASTT
+614 TASGAPTT
-622 SAPAV
+622 SAPAA
-627 SSSTSSGPNQ
+627 SSSASSGPNQ

-716 MHLGGQIPNGGTM
+716 MHLGGQIPNGGTT
-729 LPEGGVATKE
+729 LPESGGAAQNGSEQSTV
-739 SGAEQSVPQAAGV
+739 SGAGS
-752 FPQQQQQQ
+752 FPQQSSQQ
-760 PPQQQGS
+760 PS
-767 PEEELSEEEELEEEE
+767 PEEELSEEEEEDE
-782 EEEDITDE
+782 EEEDVTDE

-800 GGEKAVSVRGDSE
+800 GGEKAISVRGDSE
-813 EASGPEDEATATAAS
+813 EASGAEEEVGTVVAAATA
-828 GKEMDSG
+828 GKEMDSN
-835 EKSAQQ
+835 EKAIQQ
-841 PSLPLPGNLEEPQP
+841 PSLPPPPPPPPDSLDQTQPMEQGGGDVAGGTEEGGKLERSSSPPSALTLEG
-855 IERGSS
+855 EGSS
-861 EPEGGIE
+861 IPVVEE
-868 GGGQPEGNSSPTSVL
+868 L
-883 SPEGEV
+883 SM
-889 ASAVISEGPGVQEAR
+889 QEAMRKEPGESSR
-904 RKELGESM
+904 RKACE
-912 SSSGGSSSSN
+912 
-922 KRSCGVC
+922 VC
-929 GQSCPSQAALE
+929 GQTFPTQAVLE
-940 EHHRAHSKEGSL
+940 EHQKTHPKEGPL
-952 FTCSICKQGFPERAT
+952 FTCVFCRQGFLERAT
-967 LKKHVLLAHH
+967 LKKHMLLAHH
-977 QVHLSTHVWNCSP
+977 QVHLSTH
-990 ARRGRRLSLEGPV
+990 
-1003 PLLSGGQVKLQDF
+1003 
-1016 LSRDVPA
+1016 
-1023 QLVGVGPLSFWN
+1023 
-1035 QYTAFLSSG
+1035 
-1044 LASKPP
+1044 
-1050 GSSSTSTT
+1050 
-1058 TAALATPALFG
+1058 
-1069 PGTVAGKSTPAL
+1069 
-1081 GSSEAKEK
+1081 
-1089 TTPFIFQPPASKTAP
+1089 I
-1104 ENPGRK
+1104 
-1110 EK
+1110 

>member
-16 CDGSTASENGDT
+16 CEGPSASENGDASE
-28 GDEDQPQVC
+28 EDHPQVC
-37 TKCCAQFTDPAEFLT
+37 AKCCAQFTDPTEFLA
-52 HQNTC
+52 HQNACSTE
-57 CTDPPVMVILGSQ
+57 PPVMVIIGGQ
-70 ENSRS
+70 ENPNNS
-75 NSSSSSS
+75 NASS
-82 EVRPEGQDSPQIM
+82 EPRPEGHSSPQVM
-95 DTEHSNPPDPGP
+95 DTENSNPPESG
-107 SVPTDTSW
+107 SSGPTDPTW
-115 GPERGRE
+115 GPERRGE
-122 ESSDHFLITTAG
+122 ETSGHFLVAATGTA
-134 ATSAGGGGGLILA
+134 AGGGGGLILA

-154 PLASESTPA
+154 PLPPESTPA
-163 PPPPPPPPPPPGA
+163 PPPPPPPPPPPGV

-210 VLLLGSLGQSVG
+210 VLLLGSLSQSVG
-222 ATASPSELPGT
+222 APASPSELPGT
-233 GATTSSKTLLPLF
+233 GTASSTKPLLPLF
-246 SPIKPGQAS
+246 SPIKPVQTG
-255 KTLTPSSSSS
+255 KTLAPSSSSS
-265 SSSTSGTEVPKPAFF
+265 SSSSGAETPKQAFF

-285 LGAQHPFSSG
+285 LGAQHPFSAG
-295 GVGRSHKPTPTPTPS
+295 GVGRNHKPAPAPS
-310 PALPATTDQLI
+310 PALPGSADQLI
-321 TSPHLA
+321 ASPHLA

-348 AASPGLLKP
+348 TASPGLLKP

-442 PVPEHLDYVITGSGL
+442 PVPEHLDYVITSSGL

-466 KAEEEATSGAAERK
+466 KAEEEAATPSGGMERK
-480 PLSASATAL
+480 PLVASTTAL
-489 TATESLT
+489 SATESLT
-496 LLSTTAG
+496 LLSTGAG
-503 TATAPGLPTFNKF
+503 TATAPGLPAFNKF
-516 VLMKAVEPKNK
+516 VLMKAVEPKSK
-527 ADENTPP
+527 VDENTPP

-539 AVAGAAETG
+539 AISGVAESG
-548 TTTRMQLSK
+548 TATRMQLSK

-572 KTTGGF
+572 KSTGSF

-608 AVGAIS
+608 AVAVAS
-614 TASGASTT
+614 TPSGAPTT
-622 SAPAV
+622 SAPAP
-627 SSSTSSGPNQ
+627 SSSASSGPNQ

-716 MHLGGQIPNGGTM
+716 MHLGGQIPNGSTT
-729 LPEGGVATKE
+729 LPEGG
-739 SGAEQSVPQAAGV
+739 GAAQENGSEQSAVSAVGS
-752 FPQQQQQQ
+752 FPQQQSQQ
-760 PPQQQGS
+760 PS
-767 PEEELSEEEELEEEE
+767 LEEELSEEEDEDEE
-782 EEEDITDE
+782 EEEDVTDE

-800 GGEKAVSVRGDSE
+800 GGEKAISVRGDSE
-813 EASGPEDEATATAAS
+813 EASGAEEEVGSMAAAATA
-828 GKEMDSG
+828 GKEIDSN
-835 EKSAQQ
+835 EKANQQ
-841 PSLPLPGNLEEPQP
+841 SSLPPPPPPPDCLDQPQP
-855 IERGSS
+855 MEQGSS
-861 EPEGGIE
+861 DVSGGMEEVGKPERS
-868 GGGQPEGNSSPTSVL
+868 SSPETPLNPEREGTGTPLVEEL
-883 SPEGEV
+883 SL
-889 ASAVISEGPGVQEAR
+889 QEAG
-904 RKELGESM
+904 RKEPGES
-912 SSSGGSSSSN
+912 SGR
-922 KRSCGVC
+922 KTCEVC
-929 GQSCPSQAALE
+929 GQTFPIQAALE
-940 EHHRAHSKEGSL
+940 EHQKTHPKEGPL
-952 FTCSICKQGFPERAT
+952 FTCIFCRQGFLERAT
-967 LKKHVLLAHH
+967 LKKHMLLAHH
-977 QVHLSTHVWNCSP
+977 QVQPFAPHGPQNIAALSLVPGCSP
-990 ARRGRRLSLEGPV
+990 SITSPGLS
-1003 PLLSGGQVKLQDF
+1003 
-1016 LSRDVPA
+1016 
-1023 QLVGVGPLSFWN
+1023 
-1035 QYTAFLSSG
+1035 
-1044 LASKPP
+1044 
-1050 GSSSTSTT
+1050 
-1058 TAALATPALFG
+1058 
-1069 PGTVAGKSTPAL
+1069 
-1081 GSSEAKEK
+1081 
-1089 TTPFIFQPPASKTAP
+1089 PFP
-1104 ENPGRK
+1104 RK
-1110 EK
+1110 DDPTIP

>member
-16 CDGSTASENGDT
+16 CEGPSASENGDASE
-28 GDEDQPQVC
+28 EDHPQVC
-37 TKCCAQFTDPAEFLT
+37 AKCCAQFTDPAEFLT
-52 HQNTC
+52 HQNACSTE
-57 CTDPPVMVILGSQ
+57 PPVMVIIGGQ
-70 ENSRS
+70 ENPNNS
-75 NSSSSSS
+75 NASS
-82 EVRPEGQDSPQIM
+82 EPRPEGHSSPQVM
-95 DTEHSNPPDPGP
+95 DTENSNPPESGSSGPNDP
-107 SVPTDTSW
+107 TW
-115 GPERGRE
+115 GPERRGE
-122 ESSDHFLITTAG
+122 ESSGHFLVAATGTA
-134 ATSAGGGGGLILA
+134 AGGGGGLILA

-154 PLASESTPA
+154 PLPPESTPA
-163 PPPPPPPPPPPGA
+163 PPPPPPPPPPPGV

-222 ATASPSELPGT
+222 APASPSELPGT
-233 GATTSSKTLLPLF
+233 GTASSTKPLLPLF
-246 SPIKPGQAS
+246 SPIKPVQTG
-255 KTLTPSSSSS
+255 KTLAPSSSSS
-265 SSSTSGTEVPKPAFF
+265 SSSGAETPKQAFF

-285 LGAQHPFSSG
+285 LGAQHPFSAG
-295 GVGRSHKPTPTPTPS
+295 GVGRNHKPTPAPS
-310 PALPATTDQLI
+310 PALPGSTDQLI
-321 TSPHLA
+321 ASPHLA

-348 AASPGLLKP
+348 TASPGLLKP

-364 GYGEVM
+364 SYGEVM

-442 PVPEHLDYVITGSGL
+442 PVPEHLDYVITSSGL

-466 KAEEEATSGAAERK
+466 KAEEEAAAPGGGMERK
-480 PLSASATAL
+480 PLVASTTAL
-489 TATESLT
+489 SATESLT
-496 LLSTTAG
+496 LLSTGAG
-503 TATAPGLPTFNKF
+503 TATAPGLPAFNKF
-516 VLMKAVEPKNK
+516 VLMKAVEPKSK
-527 ADENTPP
+527 VDENTPP

-539 AVAGAAETG
+539 AISGVSESG
-548 TTTRMQLSK
+548 TATRMQLSK

-572 KTTGGF
+572 KSTGSF

-608 AVGAIS
+608 AVAV
-614 TASGASTT
+614 ASTPSAAPTT
-622 SAPAV
+622 STPAP
-627 SSSTSSGPNQ
+627 SSSSSSGPNQ

-716 MHLGGQIPNGGTM
+716 MHLGGQIPNGGAT
-729 LPEGGVATKE
+729 LPEGG
-739 SGAEQSVPQAAGV
+739 GAAQENGSEQSAVSAVGS
-752 FPQQQQQQ
+752 FPQQQSQQ
-760 PPQQQGS
+760 PS
-767 PEEELSEEEELEEEE
+767 LEEEMSEEEDEDDE
-782 EEEDITDE
+782 EEEDVTDE

-800 GGEKAVSVRGDSE
+800 GGEKAISVRGDSE
-813 EASGPEDEATATAAS
+813 EASGAEEEVGSMAAAATA
-828 GKEMDSG
+828 GKEIDSN
-835 EKSAQQ
+835 EKANQQ
-841 PSLPLPGNLEEPQP
+841 SSLPPPPPPPDCLDQPQP
-855 IERGSS
+855 MEQGSS
-861 EPEGGIE
+861 DISGGMEEGGKLE
-868 GGGQPEGNSSPTSVL
+868 RSSSPVTALTSEREGTGTPLVEEL
-883 SPEGEV
+883 SLQEV
-889 ASAVISEGPGVQEAR
+889 V
-904 RKELGESM
+904 RKEPGES
-912 SSSGGSSSSN
+912 SGR
-922 KRSCGVC
+922 KTCDVC
-929 GQSCPSQAALE
+929 GQTFPTQAALE
-940 EHHRAHSKEGSL
+940 EHQKTHPKEGPL
-952 FTCSICKQGFPERAT
+952 FTCIFCRQGFLERAT
-967 LKKHVLLAHH
+967 LKKHMLLAHH
-977 QVHLSTHVWNCSP
+977 QVQPFAPHGPQNIAALSLVPGCSP
-990 ARRGRRLSLEGPV
+990 SITSPGLS
-1003 PLLSGGQVKLQDF
+1003 
-1016 LSRDVPA
+1016 
-1023 QLVGVGPLSFWN
+1023 
-1035 QYTAFLSSG
+1035 
-1044 LASKPP
+1044 
-1050 GSSSTSTT
+1050 
-1058 TAALATPALFG
+1058 
-1069 PGTVAGKSTPAL
+1069 
-1081 GSSEAKEK
+1081 
-1089 TTPFIFQPPASKTAP
+1089 PFP
-1104 ENPGRK
+1104 RK
-1110 EK
+1110 DDPTIP

>member
-16 CDGSTASENGDT
+16 CEGPSASENGDASE
-28 GDEDQPQVC
+28 EDHPQVC
-37 TKCCAQFTDPAEFLT
+37 AKCCAQFTDPTEFVA
-52 HQNTC
+52 HQNAC
-57 CTDPPVMVILGSQ
+57 STDPPVMVIIGGQ
-70 ENSRS
+70 ENPN
-75 NSSSSSS
+75 NSSTAS
-82 EVRPEGQDSPQIM
+82 EPRPEGRNSPQVM
-95 DTEHSNPPDPGP
+95 EAEHGNPSDSGS
-107 SVPTDTSW
+107 SVPTDPTW
-115 GPERGRE
+115 GPERRGE
-122 ESSDHFLITTAG
+122 ESSGHFLVAATGTA
-134 ATSAGGGGGLILA
+134 AGGGGGLILA

-154 PLASESTPA
+154 PLPPESTPA
-163 PPPPPPPPPPPGA
+163 PPPPPPPPPPPGV

-210 VLLLGSLGQSVG
+210 VLLLGSLGQTVG
-222 ATASPSELPGT
+222 TPSSPSELPGT
-233 GATTSSKTLLPLF
+233 GTASSTKPLLPLF
-246 SPIKPGQAS
+246 SPIKPVQTS
-255 KTLTPSSSSS
+255 KTLAPSSTSSSSGAE
-265 SSSTSGTEVPKPAFF
+265 TPKQAFF

-285 LGAQHPFSSG
+285 LGSQHPFSAG
-295 GVGRSHKPTPTPTPS
+295 GVGRSHKPTPAPS
-310 PALPATTDQLI
+310 PALPGSTDQLI
-321 TSPHLA
+321 ASPHLA

-357 KNGSGEL
+357 KNGGGEL

-442 PVPEHLDYVITGSGL
+442 PVPEHLDYVITSSGL

-466 KAEEEATSGAAERK
+466 KAEEEAALPGGGVERK
-480 PLSASATAL
+480 PLVASTTAL
-489 TATESLT
+489 SATESLT
-496 LLSTTAG
+496 LLSTGAG
-503 TATAPGLPTFNKF
+503 TATASALPAFNKF
-516 VLMKAVEPKNK
+516 VLMKAVEPKSK

-539 AVAGAAETG
+539 AIAGVAESG
-548 TTTRMQLSK
+548 TATRMQLSK

-572 KTTGGF
+572 KSTGSF

-608 AVGAIS
+608 AVAVAS
-614 TASGASTT
+614 TASGAPTT
-622 SAPAV
+622 SAPAT
-627 SSSTSSGPNQ
+627 SSSASSGPNQ

-716 MHLGGQIPNGGTM
+716 MHLGGQIPNGGTT
-729 LPEGGVATKE
+729 LPEGGGAAQENGSEQSTV
-739 SGAEQSVPQAAGV
+739 SGAGS
-752 FPQQQQQQ
+752 FPQQPSQQ
-760 PPQQQGS
+760 PS
-767 PEEELSEEEELEEEE
+767 PEELSEEEEEEEE
-782 EEEDITDE
+782 EEEDVTDE

-800 GGEKAVSVRGDSE
+800 GGEKAISVRGDSE
-813 EASGPEDEATATAAS
+813 EASGAEEEVGTVAAAATA
-828 GKEMDSG
+828 GKEMDSN
-835 EKSAQQ
+835 EKVIQQQ
-841 PSLPLPGNLEEPQP
+841 PSLPPPPPPPPDSLDQTQP
-855 IERGSS
+855 MEQGSS
-861 EPEGGIE
+861 DVARGTEEVGKPERS
-868 GGGQPEGNSSPTSVL
+868 SSPASVMAL
-883 SPEGEV
+883 EGEGSSTTLV
-889 ASAVISEGPGVQEAR
+889 EELSLQEVM
-904 RKELGESM
+904 RKEPGEST
-912 SSSGGSSSSN
+912 SR
-922 KRSCGVC
+922 KACEVC
-929 GQSCPSQAALE
+929 GQTFPTQAALE
-940 EHHRAHSKEGSL
+940 DHQKTHPKEGPL
-952 FTCSICKQGFPERAT
+952 FTCVFCRQGFLERAT
-967 LKKHVLLAHH
+967 LKKHMLLAHH
-977 QVHLSTHVWNCSP
+977 QVQPFAPHGPQNIAALSLVPGCSP
-990 ARRGRRLSLEGPV
+990 SI
-1003 PLLSGGQVKLQDF
+1003 
-1016 LSRDVPA
+1016 
-1023 QLVGVGPLSFWN
+1023 
-1035 QYTAFLSSG
+1035 TSSG
-1044 LASKPP
+1044 LS
-1050 GSSSTSTT
+1050 
-1058 TAALATPALFG
+1058 
-1069 PGTVAGKSTPAL
+1069 
-1081 GSSEAKEK
+1081 
-1089 TTPFIFQPPASKTAP
+1089 PFP
-1104 ENPGRK
+1104 RK
-1110 EK
+1110 DDPTIP